1 MIQTVVDLD
10 RLELL
15 KNREDQWP
23 CKVLRK
29 RVKWFAIQVNIFAL
43 NIIKHKSFEAITIAV
58 IIANCITL
66 AMTKA
71 NEEPSESEK
80 MTENIF

>member
-1 MIQTVVDLD
+1 M
-10 RLELL
+10 
-15 KNREDQWP
+15 
-23 CKVLRK
+23 
-29 RVKWFAIQVNIFAL
+29 KWFAIQVNIFAL